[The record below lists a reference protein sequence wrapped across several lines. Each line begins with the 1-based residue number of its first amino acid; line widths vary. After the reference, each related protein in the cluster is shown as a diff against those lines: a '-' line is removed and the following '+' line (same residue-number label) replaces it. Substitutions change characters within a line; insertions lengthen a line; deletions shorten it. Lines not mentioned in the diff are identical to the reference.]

1 MGRIAAVGPRHDIT
15 AESGGSAG
23 APVTRGAAVRQ
34 AGADSVSRLDVAV
47 AVADARPLALH
58 PGELALKELPP
69 PPDRP
74 ERIARDDEGGRVLRE
89 DVASTDAELFVER
102 LGDAFV
108 RGIGRLS
115 AIDELAERAVD
126 AREAHRR
133 DDDEKSDS
141 DRCSLMIH
149 QPFRFPWRGFS
160 RIAWPRDVRTM

>member
-1 MGRIAAVGPRHDIT
+1 
-15 AESGGSAG
+15 
-23 APVTRGAAVRQ
+23 VTRGAAVRQ
-34 AGADSVSRLDVAV
+34 AGANSVSRLDVTV

-74 ERIARDDEGGRVLRE
+74 ERIARDDEGGGVRRE
-89 DVASTDAELFVER
+89 DVTSSDAELFVER

-133 DDDEKSDS
+133 DDDEKPDP
-141 DRCSLMIH
+141 DRRSLMTH
-149 QPFRFPWRGFS
+149 QHVPIPRSFCEIGR
-160 RIAWPRDVRTM
+160 PRDVRNVGATARHGQHGNFRGSTR